1 MECLDT
7 IRVCNLMLC
16 LLCLQNS
23 DSEELSLVRQER
35 DELQRLLDK
44 FERHMAEVGD
54 QQKRTKTKGVC
65 VWYMYFVSLCP

>member
-44 FERHMAEVGD
+44 FERHMAEVRD

-65 VWYMYFVSLCP
+65 VWHMYFVSLCP